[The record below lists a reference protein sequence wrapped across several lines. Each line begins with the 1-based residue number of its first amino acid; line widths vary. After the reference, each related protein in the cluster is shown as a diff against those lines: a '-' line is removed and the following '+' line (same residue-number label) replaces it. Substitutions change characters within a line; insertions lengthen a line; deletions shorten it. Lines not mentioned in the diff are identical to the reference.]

1 MVTKRKPTKTNTE
14 KDASAAPARP
24 SVANGVP
31 RPSVSASG
39 KAVARPSVKKRVAEK
54 PAAGKLAAGKA
65 GVDKTAGQVTAGNG
79 AVGGAAQA
87 GSRPKPKRRVAMPQS
102 SALLKQHQA
111 QAKKA
116 GAAGGPAAGSG
127 VAPMAGA
134 GSGAAASAVAAPT
147 AGAGSAKAAAAGA
160 TPVAGAGKG
169 QTAEAPFGSATPSS
183 NQPNE
188 KSQVAGGAARPSV
201 SDLSNPRKRP
211 AKRFAVA
218 RAESAAKNAAEQ
230 LAPSVEQS
238 DMEAADQ
245 AARDE
250 AAAQTQGAF
259 DRRRAVSRRDADG
272 GEGARPAKSFQ
283 VTWQFVLICVVAA
296 LLVAVVAV
304 FSWDRWLRFDDAKDF
319 QGTWYA
325 NSTASTITVDGQQ
338 LHLTS
343 DVAYDYTLDTGAKT
357 IKFTFG
363 SYEGQ
368 GRYRFSADRTELVIT
383 DGADFSF
390 WGNLFDDIGWR
401 FGQAIDAVQ
410 GKEVD
415 RVAATDG
422 VTVLDRT
429 KTQS

>member
-1 MVTKRKPTKTNTE
+1 
-14 KDASAAPARP
+14 
-24 SVANGVP
+24 
-31 RPSVSASG
+31 
-39 KAVARPSVKKRVAEK
+39 
-54 PAAGKLAAGKA
+54 
-65 GVDKTAGQVTAGNG
+65 
-79 AVGGAAQA
+79 
-87 GSRPKPKRRVAMPQS
+87 MPQS

-127 VAPMAGA
+127 VEPGAGAAPTAATGSGA
-134 GSGAAASAVAAPT
+134 GSGTVASAAATPT
-147 AGAGSAKAAAAGA
+147 AGAGSGPAGSIVGSPNASVNSPSAQVSETSQAANR
-160 TPVAGAGKG
+160 P
-169 QTAEAPFGSATPSS
+169 
-183 NQPNE
+183 
-188 KSQVAGGAARPSV
+188 ARPSV
-201 SDLSNPRKRP
+201 SDLSTPRKRP

-218 RAESAAKNAAEQ
+218 RAESAAKSAAEQ

-245 AARDE
+245 AAHDG
-250 AAAQTQGAF
+250 AAVQTQDAF
-259 DRRRAVSRRDADG
+259 LRRRAASRRGSDG
-272 GEGARPAKSFQ
+272 EEGAKPAKSFQ
-283 VTWQFVLICVVAA
+283 VTWQFVLICVVVA

-343 DVAYDYTLDTGAKT
+343 DVAYDYSLDTGAKT

-368 GRYRFSADRTELVIT
+368 GRYRFSADRSELVIT

>member
-24 SVANGVP
+24 SVANSTP
-31 RPSVSASG
+31 RPSVNASG

-54 PAAGKLAAGKA
+54 PAVGKLAAGKA
-65 GVDKTAGQVTAGNG
+65 VADKAAGQSTAGNG

-111 QAKKA
+111 QAKRA
-116 GAAGGPAAGSG
+116 GAAGGQAAAGG
-127 VAPMAGA
+127 E
-134 GSGAAASAVAAPT
+134 APT
-147 AGAGSAKAAAAGA
+147 AGAGPVLGADAAPTAATGS
-160 TPVAGAGKG
+160 VAGS
-169 QTAEAPFGSATPSS
+169 GSAGSIAGSPDAQVNSPSA
-183 NQPNE
+183 QPSE
-188 KSQVAGGAARPSV
+188 TSQVASRPARPSV
-201 SDLSNPRKRP
+201 SDLSTPRKRP

-218 RAESAAKNAAEQ
+218 RAESAAKSAAEQ

-245 AARDE
+245 AAHDE
-250 AAAQTQGAF
+250 VAAQAQDAF
-259 DRRRAVSRRDADG
+259 LRRRAVSRRGSDG
-272 GEGARPAKSFQ
+272 EEGAQPAKKFQ

-368 GRYRFSADRTELVIT
+368 GRYRFSADRSELVIT

-401 FGQAIDAVQ
+401 LGQAIDAAQ

>member
-1 MVTKRKPTKTNTE
+1 
-14 KDASAAPARP
+14 
-24 SVANGVP
+24 
-31 RPSVSASG
+31 
-39 KAVARPSVKKRVAEK
+39 
-54 PAAGKLAAGKA
+54 
-65 GVDKTAGQVTAGNG
+65 
-79 AVGGAAQA
+79 
-87 GSRPKPKRRVAMPQS
+87 MPQS

-111 QAKKA
+111 QAKRA
-116 GAAGGPAAGSG
+116 GAAGGQAAAGG
-127 VAPMAGA
+127 E
-134 GSGAAASAVAAPT
+134 APT
-147 AGAGSAKAAAAGA
+147 AGAGAVPTAATGA
-160 TPVAGAGKG
+160 VAGS
-169 QTAEAPFGSATPSS
+169 GSAGSIAGSPDAQVNSPSA
-183 NQPNE
+183 QPSE
-188 KSQVAGGAARPSV
+188 TSQVASRPARPSV
-201 SDLSNPRKRP
+201 SDLSTPRKRP

-218 RAESAAKNAAEQ
+218 RAESAAKSAAEQ

-245 AARDE
+245 AAHDE
-250 AAAQTQGAF
+250 VAAQAQDAF
-259 DRRRAVSRRDADG
+259 LRRRAVSRRGSDG
-272 GEGARPAKSFQ
+272 EEGAQSAKKFQ
-283 VTWQFVLICVVAA
+283 VTWQFVLICAVAA
-296 LLVAVVAV
+296 LLVAAVAV

-368 GRYRFSADRTELVIT
+368 GRYRFSADRSELVIT
-383 DGADFSF
+383 DGAAFSF

-401 FGQAIDAVQ
+401 LGQAIDAVQ

>member
-24 SVANGVP
+24 SVANSTP
-31 RPSVSASG
+31 RPSVNASG

-54 PAAGKLAAGKA
+54 PAAGKPAAGKA
-65 GVDKTAGQVTAGNG
+65 VADKAAGQSTAGNG

-111 QAKKA
+111 QAKRA
-116 GAAGGPAAGSG
+116 GAAGGQAAAGG
-127 VAPMAGA
+127 
-134 GSGAAASAVAAPT
+134 AAPT
-147 AGAGSAKAAAAGA
+147 AGAGAVPGAGAAPTAATGSVAGSGSAGSIAGSPDAQVNSPSAKPSE
-160 TPVAGAGKG
+160 TSRVASR
-169 QTAEAPFGSATPSS
+169 P
-183 NQPNE
+183 
-188 KSQVAGGAARPSV
+188 ARPSV
-201 SDLSNPRKRP
+201 SDLSTPRKRP

-218 RAESAAKNAAEQ
+218 RAESAAKSAAEQ

-245 AARDE
+245 AAYDE
-250 AAAQTQGAF
+250 VAAQTQDAF
-259 DRRRAVSRRDADG
+259 LRRRAVFRRGSDG
-272 GEGARPAKSFQ
+272 EEGVQPAKQFQ
-283 VTWQFVLICVVAA
+283 VTWQFVLICAVAA
-296 LLVAVVAV
+296 LLVAAVAV

-368 GRYRFSADRTELVIT
+368 GRYRFSADRSELVIT

-401 FGQAIDAVQ
+401 LGQAIDAVQ

>member
-1 MVTKRKPTKTNTE
+1 
-14 KDASAAPARP
+14 
-24 SVANGVP
+24 
-31 RPSVSASG
+31 
-39 KAVARPSVKKRVAEK
+39 
-54 PAAGKLAAGKA
+54 
-65 GVDKTAGQVTAGNG
+65 
-79 AVGGAAQA
+79 
-87 GSRPKPKRRVAMPQS
+87 MPQS

-116 GAAGGPAAGSG
+116 GAAGGQAAAGG
-127 VAPMAGA
+127 
-134 GSGAAASAVAAPT
+134 AAPT
-147 AGAGSAKAAAAGA
+147 AGTGVEPGAGAAPTASAGPVTGSGTAGSTAGSPNA
-160 TPVAGAGKG
+160 SVNPPSAQAS
-169 QTAEAPFGSATPSS
+169 EAPQAASRPS
-183 NQPNE
+183 
-188 KSQVAGGAARPSV
+188 RPSV
-201 SDLSNPRKRP
+201 SDLSTPRKRP
-211 AKRFAVA
+211 TKRFAVA
-218 RAESAAKNAAEQ
+218 RAESAAKSAAEQ

-245 AARDE
+245 AARDG
-250 AAAQTQGAF
+250 AAAQTQDAF
-259 DRRRAVSRRDADG
+259 LRRRAASRRESDG
-272 GEGARPAKSFQ
+272 EEGAKPAKSFQ
-283 VTWQFVLICVVAA
+283 VTWQFVLICAVAA

-304 FSWDRWLRFDDAKDF
+304 FSWNRWLRFDDAKDF

-368 GRYRFSADRTELVIT
+368 GRYRFSADRSELVIT

-410 GKEVD
+410 AKEVD